1 MFSIINKYLFKT
13 ISNGVLLAM
22 LMFLTLSVLL
32 GFIQQINAVGKG
44 DFTMSSAVF
53 YTALTIPSIVY
64 DYFPISSVV
73 GVMIGLGVMAANSE
87 LVVIQSA
94 GMSRLKI
101 AWITIVTLLIWLVP
115 ITLMGEFVVP
125 PAKMIAENY
134 RSSKITK
141 DVGLGLKSG
150 VWIRDG
156 NIIFNAKATGN
167 VYDVRNKN
175 IVINDVTVFVLDDK
189 LRVEKISKAQ
199 KAVFKGDHWQL
210 TTIEVTQFLENGVKT
225 QKLKSQ
231 QWPSRIEPDLLSI
244 TNARPKYLSIR
255 DIIKYKNF
263 QSNKQHIP
271 AKYTINLW
279 AKFAFP
285 ILVIATALAGL
296 PFLFGL
302 LRAGGFGQRLLIGI
316 MLGLVYYV
324 INRSLLNIGE
334 IFNVHPSVVTILP
347 SAGVIMVLL
356 LYLRIKN

>member
-1 MFSIINKYLFKT
+1 MFSIINKYLFKS
-13 ISNGVLLAM
+13 ISSGVILAM
-22 LMFLTLSVLL
+22 LMFLTLSILL

-44 DFTMSSAVF
+44 DFTLGSAVF

-73 GVMIGLGVMAANSE
+73 GVMIGLGVLAANSE

-94 GMSRLKI
+94 GMSRFKI

-134 RSSKITK
+134 RSAKITK
-141 DVGLGLKSG
+141 DIGLGLKSG

-175 IVINDVTVFVLDDK
+175 IEINDVTVFELDDK
-189 LRVEKISKAQ
+189 LRVKKISKAQ
-199 KAVFKGDHWQL
+199 KAAYIDNHWLL
-210 TTIEVTQFLENGVKT
+210 TALEVTEFGKNAVVTK
-225 QKLKSQ
+225 KIKSQ
-231 QWPSRIEPDLLSI
+231 QWPSRIEPELLSI

-255 DIIKYKNF
+255 DILKYKKF
-263 QSNKQHIP
+263 QSGKQHIP
-271 AKYTINLW
+271 AKYSINLW

-285 ILVIATALAGL
+285 LLVLATALSGL

-316 MLGLVYYV
+316 MLGLILYV
-324 INRSLLNIGE
+324 VNRSLLNIGE
-334 IFNVHPSVVTILP
+334 IFNVHPIVVTMLP
-347 SAGVIMVLL
+347 SVSIITGLL
-356 LYLRIKN
+356 LYFKMKN